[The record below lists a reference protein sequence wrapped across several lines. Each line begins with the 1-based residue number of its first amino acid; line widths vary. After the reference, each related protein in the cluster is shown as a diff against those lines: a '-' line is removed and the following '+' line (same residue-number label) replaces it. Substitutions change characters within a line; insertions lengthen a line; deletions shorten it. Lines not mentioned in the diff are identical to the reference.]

1 MKTFTFNIGRG
12 GSFYNAGHKKL
23 IGYNESLQDY
33 FQDVFLIDGADDD
46 KDEKLPEE
54 EWLLLDADGNTL
66 LKGYEIMSRTGT
78 LDFDGDYDTIIVR
91 SIEELREDEKSII
104 LDSYETFDKDYQ
116 KAISNYIKN

>member
-1 MKTFTFNIGRG
+1 MKTFTFKIGRG
-12 GSFYNAGHKKL
+12 GRFYNAGHKKL

-46 KDEKLPEE
+46 EDEKLPEE
-54 EWLLLDADGNTL
+54 EWLLLDANGNTL

-91 SIEELREDEKSII
+91 SIEELREDEKSIV

>member
-1 MKTFTFNIGRG
+1 MKTFTFKIGRG
-12 GSFYNAGHKKL
+12 GRFYNAGHKKL

-33 FQDVFLIDGADDD
+33 FQDVFLIDGTDDD
-46 KDEKLPEE
+46 EDEKLPEE
-54 EWLLLDADGNTL
+54 EWLLLDANGNTL
-66 LKGYEIMSRTGT
+66 LKGYEIMSRIGT

-91 SIEELREDEKSII
+91 SIEELREDEKSIV

>member
-1 MKTFTFNIGRG
+1 MKTFTFKIGRG

-91 SIEELREDEKSII
+91 SIEELREDEKSIV

>member
-1 MKTFTFNIGRG
+1 MKTFTFKIGRG
-12 GSFYNAGHKKL
+12 GRFYNAGHKKL

-46 KDEKLPEE
+46 EDEKLPEE
-54 EWLLLDADGNTL
+54 EWLLLDANGNTL

-91 SIEELREDEKSII
+91 SIEELREDEKSIV

-116 KAISNYIKN
+116 KAILNHIKN

>member
-1 MKTFTFNIGRG
+1 MKTFTFKIGRG
-12 GSFYNAGHKKL
+12 GRFYNAGHKKL
-23 IGYNESLQDY
+23 IGYNEILQDY

-46 KDEKLPEE
+46 EDEKLPEE
-54 EWLLLDADGNTL
+54 EWLLLDANGNTL

-91 SIEELREDEKSII
+91 SIEELREDEKSIV

>member
-1 MKTFTFNIGRG
+1 MKTFTFKIGRG
-12 GSFYNAGHKKL
+12 GRFYNAGHKKL

-33 FQDVFLIDGADDD
+33 FQDVFLIDGANDDE
-46 KDEKLPEE
+46 DEKLPEE
-54 EWLLLDADGNTL
+54 EWLLLDANGNTL

-78 LDFDGDYDTIIVR
+78 LDFDGGYDTIIVR
-91 SIEELREDEKSII
+91 SIEELREDEKSIV

>member
-1 MKTFTFNIGRG
+1 MKTFTFKIGRG
-12 GSFYNAGHKKL
+12 GRFYNAGHKKL

-46 KDEKLPEE
+46 EDEKLPEE
-54 EWLLLDADGNTL
+54 EWLLLDANGNTL

-91 SIEELREDEKSII
+91 SIEELREDEKSIV

-116 KAISNYIKN
+116 KASSNYIKN

>member
-1 MKTFTFNIGRG
+1 MKTFTFKISRG
-12 GSFYNAGHKKL
+12 GRFYNAGHKKL

-46 KDEKLPEE
+46 EDEKLPEE
-54 EWLLLDADGNTL
+54 EWLLLDANGNTL

-91 SIEELREDEKSII
+91 SIEELREDEKSIV

-116 KAISNYIKN
+116 KAILNHIKN